1 MTWEADVRTIAC
13 EQQGVEV
20 YDITITAEDASG
32 ATSTLSFIVDVQE
45 EEVQPEPGG
54 TTDEESKGIPGPGA
68 AMGVLC
74 LLGAALSRRSRG
86 SRPPAP

>member
-13 EQQGVEV
+13 EQQGVDV
-20 YDITITAEDASG
+20 YNIAVTAEDASG
-32 ATSTLSFIVDVQE
+32 ATSTLSFFVDVQE
-45 EEVQPEPGG
+45 EEVQPEAES
-54 TTDEESKGIPGPGA
+54 TTEDERKGIPGPGA

-86 SRPPAP
+86 SSPPAP